1 MPSMLEG
8 ELQAREIR
16 FIIIEQED
24 GGHGAH

>member
-8 ELQAREIR
+8 ELQAQEIC

-24 GGHGAH
+24 GGHDAH